1 MIMIKVIN
9 GMFHVF
15 NEHGTEIAVFKS
27 LLMVLDYWEV
37 TTWMNQKSGLNVSSL
52 SGLAL

>member
-1 MIMIKVIN
+1 MIKVID

-15 NEHGTEIAVFKS
+15 NEHGTEVAVFKS

-37 TTWMNQKSGLNVSSL
+37 TTWMKSRKSGRNASSL
-52 SGLAL
+52 SG